1 MLGVMGRLGGLL
13 SRTKSVLLGTA
24 SEAKW
29 MNAAILGSSLFM
41 SLMEN
46 GKCCHFI

>member
-1 MLGVMGRLGGLL
+1 
-13 SRTKSVLLGTA
+13 
-24 SEAKW
+24 